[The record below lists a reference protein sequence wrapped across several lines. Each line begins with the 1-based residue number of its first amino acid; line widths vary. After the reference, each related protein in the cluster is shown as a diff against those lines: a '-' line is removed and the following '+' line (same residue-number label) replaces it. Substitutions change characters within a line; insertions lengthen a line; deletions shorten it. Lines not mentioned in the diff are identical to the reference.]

1 MSTARVKLPGK
12 VNRLLHP
19 PPQARASSST
29 GTLYLYDA
37 IGSDGMTGIGERDVV
52 EALAQLR
59 SAGHSDLEVR
69 VSSPGG
75 SVFAGLAIYR
85 AISEWKG
92 KKTCMVDSLAASA
105 ASFIML
111 ACDKVLI
118 APQALVMVHEAAG
131 IAIGNAADMEATAAL
146 LRKAND
152 SIVGIYSTRT
162 KMDPDQARAY
172 MSAETWFS
180 AQDAV
185 AAGLATAVLEDE
197 RAPVSAMSETAAAVL
212 NTFKNP
218 PPEVRR
224 LAQPEAL
231 LRLEMRLL
239 REKLSKANGGRGV
252 FTGSAG
258 PRNSQ

>member
-1 MSTARVKLPGK
+1 MHPLLQPPVTARTAP
-12 VNRLLHP
+12 
-19 PPQARASSST
+19 ST
-29 GTLYLYDA
+29 GTLYLYNA
-37 IGSDGMTGIGERDVV
+37 IGSDGMSGVGEKDVV

-59 SAGHSDLEVR
+59 GAGHSDLEVR
-69 VSSPGG
+69 ISSPGG

-85 AISEWKG
+85 ALAEWKG
-92 KKTCMVDSLAASA
+92 KKTAIVDSLAASA

-118 APQALVMVHEAAG
+118 APQAMVMVHEAAG
-131 IAIGNAADMEATAAL
+131 IAIGNASDMEATAAL

-162 KMDPDQARAY
+162 KMDPDQAREY
-172 MSAETWFS
+172 MAAETWFN

-185 AAGLATAVLEDE
+185 AAGLATAVLEDDRE
-197 RAPVSAMSETAAAVL
+197 PVSAVTDAAAAVL

-218 PPEVRR
+218 PPAVRR

-239 REKLSKANGGRGV
+239 REKLSKAPGRGV

-258 PRNSQ
+258 PRSN